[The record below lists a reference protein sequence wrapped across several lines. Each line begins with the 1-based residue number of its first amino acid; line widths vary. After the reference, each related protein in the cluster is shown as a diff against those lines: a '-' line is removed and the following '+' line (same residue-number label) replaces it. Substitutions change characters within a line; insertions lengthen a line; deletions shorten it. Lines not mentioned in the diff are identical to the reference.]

1 MIQHCMA
8 TPVGTLTLQACDTGL
23 TAIHWG
29 EIAGEFEDDSPAARQ
44 ILEQAERELM
54 GYFSGQLTHFETPLA
69 ATGTSFQT
77 QVWQALLAIPY
88 GETQSYGELAK
99 RIGRSGAARAVGA
112 AAGKN
117 PLPIIVPCHRLIGSN
132 GQLTG
137 FASGLVNK
145 RTLLALEQSAGLFRR

>member
-1 MIQHCMA
+1 
-8 TPVGTLTLQACDTGL
+8 
-23 TAIHWG
+23 
-29 EIAGEFEDDSPAARQ
+29 
-44 ILEQAERELM
+44 
-54 GYFSGQLTHFETPLA
+54 
-69 ATGTSFQT
+69 
-77 QVWQALLAIPY
+77 
-88 GETQSYGELAK
+88 LAK